1 VHQKAAVIELLLQR
15 AVYEEKS
22 NTLFYNQELIS
33 LPMPAADGVEQ
44 KDAVINLFMNV
55 STIL

>member
-33 LPMPAADGVEQ
+33 LPMPAAGVEQ